1 MAQWKRNDG
10 YSGCKTAYFG
20 DFAVVICEPDH
31 TGDGWGYQAF
41 DESDEEAMEYG
52 ECAYERYGFDSEAAV
67 IEFVEEAMSR

>member
-20 DFAVVICEPDH
+20 DLAVVICEPEH

-41 DESDEEAMEYG
+41 DESDWQAVESG
-52 ECAYERYGFDSEAAV
+52 ECEYEGYGFKTEAQV
-67 IEFVEEAMSR
+67 MEFVEGAMMC